1 MGEGSVHN
9 YGIHAEVHF
18 VQVGLGDAYAYM
30 GDAQG
35 LAAGFGKLDAVNGY
49 GSADIRR
56 KHVVHIAGH
65 IQVCAQRTFE
75 ILILDKVVEVGLGDG
90 ESQLVERDVYAE
102 VLCLHVELHLD
113 AQVATIG
120 ELEVHA
126 DIGVL
131 VAEVDGGNGDGEVL
145 DVDFRAYLQVF
156 VNDIAFFQRDVFD
169 RNAKANHFIGVEVQ
183 SLSGIDCRGCLG
195 GFFLSCGGVGRGI
208 GGELVQNVAEV
219 EFVALLCYAGVESF
233 QVDFADADFFLDQ
246 VCGVHVNAELF
257 EGHEGGCAVRFVDG
271 EIIDGDCK
279 RERAEFHVFDFHLA
293 TDDFFG
299 VVDDVVL
306 GDAGGYLECGED
318 DNDQC
323 RKNDK
328 GDVTFLHDTLKIEFL
343 ICRCLLI
350 FFRTPFSIFIHIME
364 NSSLNND
371 SLNVLI
377 LAAGLGT
384 RLRPLTNDV
393 PKPLV
398 PVVDASI
405 LDLQARKARQIG
417 NIRLH
422 ANAHYLAD
430 QVVVAGKTLGFE
442 KVWVEL
448 PDILGT
454 AGPLKR
460 IYNEGYRGGLLIMNG
475 DAYCDFDLKAFVKNA
490 QERAAQ
496 PNGPQVALLA
506 VDFPKVNTFRVGP
519 DGRLAGVVGRF
530 GSEEG
535 LPATFSGV
543 SWYSDEALARIRDG
557 EFDIREFW
565 KQEIAA
571 GRAPFVDMT
580 QLHATW
586 IDMGSPEGLM
596 SAVEARLKELGRNE
610 NEAVVEEGVQ
620 VPAGVTI
627 KHSVIYDGAEIESGE
642 TIENEIRGRGF
653 KWKV

>member
-1 MGEGSVHN
+1 
-9 YGIHAEVHF
+9 
-18 VQVGLGDAYAYM
+18 
-30 GDAQG
+30 
-35 LAAGFGKLDAVNGY
+35 
-49 GSADIRR
+49 
-56 KHVVHIAGH
+56 
-65 IQVCAQRTFE
+65 
-75 ILILDKVVEVGLGDG
+75 
-90 ESQLVERDVYAE
+90 
-102 VLCLHVELHLD
+102 
-113 AQVATIG
+113 
-120 ELEVHA
+120 
-126 DIGVL
+126 
-131 VAEVDGGNGDGEVL
+131 
-145 DVDFRAYLQVF
+145 
-156 VNDIAFFQRDVFD
+156 
-169 RNAKANHFIGVEVQ
+169 
-183 SLSGIDCRGCLG
+183 
-195 GFFLSCGGVGRGI
+195 
-208 GGELVQNVAEV
+208 
-219 EFVALLCYAGVESF
+219 
-233 QVDFADADFFLDQ
+233 
-246 VCGVHVNAELF
+246 
-257 EGHEGGCAVRFVDG
+257 
-271 EIIDGDCK
+271 
-279 RERAEFHVFDFHLA
+279 
-293 TDDFFG
+293 
-299 VVDDVVL
+299 
-306 GDAGGYLECGED
+306 
-318 DNDQC
+318 
-323 RKNDK
+323 
-328 GDVTFLHDTLKIEFL
+328 
-343 ICRCLLI
+343 
-350 FFRTPFSIFIHIME
+350 ME
-364 NSSLNND
+364 NSPLNND

-405 LDLQARKARQIG
+405 LDLQARKARLIG

-430 QVVVAGKTLGFE
+430 QVVAAGKTLGFE

-475 DAYCDFDLKAFVKNA
+475 DAYCDFDLKAFVNNA

-506 VDFPKVNTFRVGP
+506 VDFPKVNTFRVGA

-580 QLHATW
+580 
-586 IDMGSPEGLM
+586 GLM
-596 SAVEARLKELGRNE
+596 SAVEARLKELGRDV

-627 KHSVIYDGAEIESGE
+627 KHSVIYDGAEIQPGE